1 MIFLAALLAAPI
13 ASAQTISPAD
23 PATASPA
30 RVDAAIAATFAG
42 AAVAWMPRVTQDE
55 TQRLCSLRRNEP
67 TQAEADSIVARESA
81 TLVMPAETTVLGNW
95 RNGEKI
101 AQNGQGGQ
109 FSDAPGTVSGGN
121 CYACHQMAPA
131 EISYGTLGPSLA
143 GYGRLHDFKPEAAR
157 AAYAKVYNPQS
168 ALACSSMPRFGHNK
182 ILTEHQIKDIV
193 AFLFAPESPVNA
205 P

>member
-1 MIFLAALLAAPI
+1 MRILLLAALLFAPL
-13 ASAQTISPAD
+13 AHAQPIPPAD
-23 PATASPA
+23 PA

-42 AAVAWMPRVTQDE
+42 APATWMPRVTQDE

-67 TQAEADSIVARESA
+67 TQAEAQAIVEREAR
-81 TLVMPAETTVLGNW
+81 TLVFPQGAIGPGNW
-95 RNGEKI
+95 RNGERI

-109 FSDAPGTVSGGN
+109 FSDAPGTASGGN

-143 GYGRLHDFKPEAAR
+143 GYGRLHEFKPEAAR
-157 AAYAKVYNPQS
+157 AAYAKVYNAQS

-182 ILTEHQIKDIV
+182 ILTEQQIIDIV
-193 AFLFAPESPVNA
+193 AYLFAPDSPVNA

>member
-1 MIFLAALLAAPI
+1 MRPLLLALLLAAP
-13 ASAQTISPAD
+13 AAQAQPLPPAD
-23 PATASPA
+23 PA
-30 RVDAAIAATFAG
+30 RVDAAIAATFANAP
-42 AAVAWMPRVTQDE
+42 AAWQPRVTQDD
-55 TQRLCSLRRNEP
+55 TQRLCSLRRNDP
-67 TQAEADSIVARESA
+67 TPAEAQAILARETA
-81 TLVMPAETTVLGNW
+81 TLAIPTGPLLGDW

-109 FSDAPGTVSGGN
+109 FSDAPGTPSGGN

-143 GYGRLHDFKPEAAR
+143 GYGRLLDFKPEAAR

>member
-1 MIFLAALLAAPI
+1 MRLLLLAALLAAPI
-13 ASAQTISPAD
+13 AHAQPIPPAD
-23 PATASPA
+23 PA
-30 RVDAAIAATFAG
+30 RVDAAIAATFANAP
-42 AAVAWMPRVTQDE
+42 AAWQPRVTQDE

-67 TQAEADSIVARESA
+67 TPAEAQAILAREAA
-81 TLVMPAETTVLGNW
+81 TLAIPAGVLLGDW

-182 ILTEHQIKDIV
+182 ILTEQQIKDIV
-193 AFLFAPESPVNA
+193 AYLFAPESPVNA